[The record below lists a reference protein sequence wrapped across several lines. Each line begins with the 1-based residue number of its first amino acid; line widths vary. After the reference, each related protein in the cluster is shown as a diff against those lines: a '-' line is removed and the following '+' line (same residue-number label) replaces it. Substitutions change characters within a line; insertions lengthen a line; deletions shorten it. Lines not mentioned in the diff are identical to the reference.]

1 MKKEMKKIKSISLI
15 AILML
20 FSANCTLAVA
30 KETKEQ
36 KVRKEAHEKVVTSA
50 ISLYSGNASIF
61 AQYLS
66 DQEYSGPILGF
77 AAEFGSMYKRSDNL
91 SWDLDLTYL
100 GIAPQ
105 VFQITNPAVTSGYSP
120 NRFNADY
127 GTYYNWN
134 PAKNLYLKAGGSFDF
149 LFGVLS
155 GVPDHVNNVI
165 DFDTQ
170 MQIKAGAG
178 IRYGWNFRKTGL
190 FFQANVEIPFMGMAL
205 SSSLYESS
213 IDSMAGDEILPGTL
227 DPFCFTSF
235 HNLTGINADIE
246 AELILRKTTLFLA
259 YEMNH
264 RAWNIF
270 DLQNTR
276 RYNMTRIGLKVDLA
290 SRDRNNSSNR
300 FF

>member
-1 MKKEMKKIKSISLI
+1 MKMFKQVGFI
-15 AILML
+15 AIAML
-20 FSANCTLAVA
+20 LFANDGFAA
-30 KETKEQ
+30 EKASKEKRKDKE
-36 KVRKEAHEKVVTSA
+36 ETEKVVTA
-50 ISLYSGNASIF
+50 AASLYSGDAVIVN
-61 AQYLS
+61 QYLG
-66 DQEYSGPILGF
+66 DQEYKGPVVG
-77 AAEFGSMYKRSDNL
+77 AAVEFGAMYKRSQKV

-100 GIAPQ
+100 GSSYSD
-105 VFQITNPAVTSGYSP
+105 VMDGNVSNPAGTSAYSM
-120 NRFNADY
+120 NRINADY
-127 GTYYNWN
+127 GTYFNWN
-134 PAKNLYLKAGGSFDF
+134 PVKNLSIKAGGSFDF

-165 DFDTQ
+165 DFDAQ

-276 RYNMTRIGLKVDLA
+276 RYNMTRIGLKVDLV

>member
-1 MKKEMKKIKSISLI
+1 M
-15 AILML
+15 
-20 FSANCTLAVA
+20 
-30 KETKEQ
+30 
-36 KVRKEAHEKVVTSA
+36 
-50 ISLYSGNASIF
+50 
-61 AQYLS
+61 
-66 DQEYSGPILGF
+66 
-77 AAEFGSMYKRSDNL
+77 
-91 SWDLDLTYL
+91 
-100 GIAPQ
+100 
-105 VFQITNPAVTSGYSP
+105 
-120 NRFNADY
+120 
-127 GTYYNWN
+127 
-134 PAKNLYLKAGGSFDF
+134 
-149 LFGVLS
+149 
-155 GVPDHVNNVI
+155 PDHVNNVI
-165 DFDTQ
+165 DFDAQ

-276 RYNMTRIGLKVDLA
+276 RYNMTRIGLKVDLV

>member
-1 MKKEMKKIKSISLI
+1 MLLFANDGFAADKAKKEKSK
-15 AILML
+15 
-20 FSANCTLAVA
+20 V
-30 KETKEQ
+30 KDET
-36 KVRKEAHEKVVTSA
+36 EKVVTA
-50 ISLYSGNASIF
+50 AASLYSGDAVIVN
-61 AQYLS
+61 QYLG
-66 DQEYSGPILGF
+66 DQEYKGPVVG
-77 AAEFGSMYKRSDNL
+77 AAVEFGAMYRRSHKV

-100 GIAPQ
+100 GSSYSDIMEGN
-105 VFQITNPAVTSGYSP
+105 VSNPAGTSAYSMS
-120 NRFNADY
+120 RINADY
-127 GTYYNWN
+127 GTYFNWN
-134 PAKNLYLKAGGSFDF
+134 PVKNLSIKAGGSFDF

-246 AELILRKTTLFLA
+246 AELILRKTTLFFA

-276 RYNMTRIGLKVDLA
+276 RYNMTRIGLKVDLV

>member
-1 MKKEMKKIKSISLI
+1 M
-15 AILML
+15 
-20 FSANCTLAVA
+20 
-30 KETKEQ
+30 
-36 KVRKEAHEKVVTSA
+36 
-50 ISLYSGNASIF
+50 
-61 AQYLS
+61 
-66 DQEYSGPILGF
+66 
-77 AAEFGSMYKRSDNL
+77 
-91 SWDLDLTYL
+91 
-100 GIAPQ
+100 
-105 VFQITNPAVTSGYSP
+105 
-120 NRFNADY
+120 
-127 GTYYNWN
+127 
-134 PAKNLYLKAGGSFDF
+134 
-149 LFGVLS
+149 
-155 GVPDHVNNVI
+155 PDHVNNVI
-165 DFDTQ
+165 DFDAQ

-227 DPFCFTSF
+227 NPFCFTSF

-276 RYNMTRIGLKVDLA
+276 RYNMTRIGLKVDLV

>member
-1 MKKEMKKIKSISLI
+1 MMKKIKSISLI
-15 AILML
+15 AILL
-20 FSANCTLAVA
+20 IFSANCSLAVA
-30 KETKEQ
+30 KSGEEK
-36 KVRKEAHEKVVTSA
+36 KGRKEPHEKVVTTSL
-50 ISLYSGNASIF
+50 SLYSGSATIF

-66 DQEYSGPILGF
+66 DQEYSGPIIGL
-77 AAEFGSMYKRSDNL
+77 AAEFGSMYKRSNNL

-100 GIAPQ
+100 GLAPQ
-105 VFQITNPAVTSGYSP
+105 ALQITNPAETSGYAP
-120 NRFNADY
+120 YRFNADY

-227 DPFCFTSF
+227 NPFCFTSF

-276 RYNMTRIGLKVDLA
+276 RYNMTRIGLKVDLV